1 MVDAYGGVHR
11 FGGAPAATGSGYW
24 PGQQMVRGIAT
35 DPAAPGGYVLDAYGG
50 MWPFGGAP
58 RRYAGG
64 YWPGRDIARG
74 IALIG
79 GGVRGRGYVLDGAGA
94 VWPFGGAPNVQITRY
109 FGQIVTK
116 GFSIAP

>member
-1 MVDAYGGVHR
+1 
-11 FGGAPAATGSGYW
+11 
-24 PGQQMVRGIAT
+24 
-35 DPAAPGGYVLDAYGG
+35 VLDAYGG

-58 RRYAGG
+58 KRYAGG

-109 FGQIVTK
+109 FGAIVTK
-116 GFSIAP
+116 GFSISA